1 VAAVNET
8 KLREA
13 LVSGGLCDR
22 EMAVAVG
29 EVVQEVWSEATIDFA
44 TDDKIAVAIGD
55 LRSSLLE
62 ALQESER
69 IQVERHEHLR
79 QEVLEFRKEVAER
92 DERLRQEILGLHKDV
107 SERDGSLRQEIADRD
122 ERLRHE
128 IADRDERLRKEI
140 ADRDERLRHEI
151 AEHDDRL
158 RKDIAD
164 RDAHYREDQAAR
176 DRRTQWL
183 IGLGFTAF
191 GALASVLAVFT

>member
-1 VAAVNET
+1 MAAVNET

-13 LVSGGLCDR
+13 LVSRGLCDL
-22 EMAVAVG
+22 ETAVAVG
-29 EVVQEVWSEATIDFA
+29 EVAQEVWSEATSDFA
-44 TDDKIAVAIGD
+44 TEDKIAVAIGD

-122 ERLRHE
+122 ERLRKQ
-128 IADRDERLRKEI
+128 IADRDERLRQEI
-140 ADRDERLRHEI
+140 ADRD
-151 AEHDDRL
+151 AGY
-158 RKDIAD
+158 
-164 RDAHYREDQAAR
+164 RDDQAAR